1 MSKQMVGLSALALA
15 MVACGSS
22 GPRGFQDQ
30 TSDDGGSGAADS
42 GAPNLAGDSGGG
54 GQFGGDAG
62 PTFGSTCNGAA
73 TAVTGTVYAPNGTD
87 PLPNIYVYAAAQVNQ
102 FPPGNYCN
110 QCNKPLDAWYSHTQT
125 AADGTFSLDLSDV
138 PSGANI
144 TFVINVGRFRK
155 VTQLPVKC
163 GTNAAPAP
171 ATTLPGKSADGDIPK
186 IAVSTGNSDHLD
198 QILSV
203 LGITEYDCYEGRAST
218 SSAATCSPVDTVA
231 NLLSKASSKTI
242 DDYHLLF
249 VSCAPN
255 AYKTF
260 GSVAIASNTTAFVTA
275 GGRLFAT
282 DMSYDYVAQAFPSQI
297 TWMGPSG
304 SPQPVDGAN
313 VGVGGSYTGNVDDP
327 QLAAWLNK
335 LGATT
340 GTTVPLQGFLNPW
353 SVQASLPKSSTLIV
367 DGTVS
372 YTGSSSDVPLT
383 TEFDVSSCGR
393 VIYSSYHTAGGNVT
407 PGNLLPQER
416 ILEYLM
422 FEVATCV
429 TPPAQ

>member
-1 MSKQMVGLSALALA
+1 MAT
-15 MVACGSS
+15 VAVLMATAGCGSTH
-22 GPRGFQDQ
+22 PTGFQDQ
-30 TSDDGGSGAADS
+30 AQDGGTADS
-42 GAPNLAGDSGGG
+42 GLPPLTGSSDGGFG

-73 TAVTGTVYAPNGTD
+73 TAMTGTVYAPNGTD

-102 FPPGNYCN
+102 FPAGNYCN

-125 AADGTFSLDLSDV
+125 AADGTFSLDLSGV
-138 PSGANI
+138 PAGADI

-155 VTQLPVKC
+155 VTKLPAMC
-163 GTNAAPAP
+163 GSNTAPKA
-171 ATTLPGKSADGDIPK
+171 ATTLPGSSSEGDIPN
-186 IAVSTGNSDHLD
+186 IAVSTGASDHLD
-198 QILSV
+198 QILTA
-203 LGITEYDCYEGRAST
+203 LGITQYDCYEGRSST
-218 SSAATCSPVDTVA
+218 SSTPTCTPIDSLA
-231 NLLSKASSKTI
+231 NLVGKTSQKTI

-249 VSCAPN
+249 ISCAPN
-255 AYKTF
+255 GYKTY
-260 GSVAIASNTTAFVTA
+260 GTPALAANAASFVTA
-275 GGRLFAT
+275 GGRMFVT
-282 DMSYDYVAQAFPSQI
+282 DMSYDWVAQAFPSAV
-297 TWMGPSG
+297 TWMGPAG

-313 VGVGGSYTGNVDDP
+313 VGVGGTYNGNVDDTG
-327 QLAAWLNK
+327 LLAWLK
-335 LGATT
+335 DFGIASP
-340 GTTVPLQGFLNPW
+340 VSIQGFLNPW
-353 SVQASLPKSSTLIV
+353 SVQASLPKTSTLIV

-372 YTGSSSDVPLT
+372 YTGGSSDVPLT